1 MRRFLAVLLTMIL
14 LASLAGALAEAAE
27 ATDQLYDVTGDW
39 TIDYFGI
46 PMIFHFLEDG
56 TFEGVIDMDIP
67 VADDGSNSIFGLW
80 AFDGQTLTIFSE
92 TPEDEDAFSFVW
104 DGEKLSGVMECT
116 ELFMY
121 PVTETEESAAEQST
135 DD

>member
-1 MRRFLAVLLTMIL
+1 MRKFLAILLAVLL

-27 ATDQLYDVTGDW
+27 ATEEAYDVTGDW
-39 TIDYFGI
+39 TVDYFGI

-56 TFEGVIDMDIP
+56 SFEGVIDMDIP

-80 AFDGQTLTIFSE
+80 QFDGETLVIFSE

-104 DGEKLSGVMECT
+104 DGEKLSGVMEGT

-121 PVTETEESAAEQST
+121 PIAPDEAAPAEG
-135 DD
+135 